1 MKMMARREY
10 SERHRQQRGKNYA
23 LLALL
28 VGFCVVFYLVFIAR
42 AGLL

>member
-1 MKMMARREY
+1 MIAMAKREY

-23 LLALL
+23 LLAAL
-28 VGFCVVFYLVFIAR
+28 VGFCVIFYLVFIVR